1 MKKSNNELPIWDL
14 TEIYTDIKDPKI
26 KEDLKN
32 IRKISKEFLIS
43 WKDKI
48 KNLNSNELVDCI
60 EQYQNINEKIYKIGT
75 HSNLIFATNMEDPEI
90 SRYNSTI
97 SDEVTDIF
105 SSLIFVSLE
114 LSKIS
119 DDVFNKWMLSE
130 KAKEWMPYL
139 KILRKRNPFILDPL
153 VEEIL
158 IEKSA
163 TGRSAWVRLFD
174 ETSASLRFPFKKE
187 MVSEAEILNYLS
199 DPDPENRKMA
209 GQSLSKILEK
219 NKRILG
225 MILNVI
231 SRDRYIE
238 DNKRG
243 FKRIV
248 SSRNLDNDVEDEVVD
263 ALVKTVDEAMPK
275 LTHRYYKWKAKQF
288 GKTKLDWWDR
298 NAPLPSSS
306 DRSIEWSEAKSIVLE
321 SFASFHPEISK
332 LANLFF
338 QNNWIDAEVRKGK
351 ASGAFA
357 HPSIPS
363 LHPYVLLNYQGKIRD
378 VMTLAHELGH
388 GVHQILAAKNGL
400 LMAETPLTLAETA
413 SVFGEMLVFRKLL
426 EDSND
431 KEKKQLLAGK
441 VEDMLNTV
449 VRQIGF
455 HQFEV
460 KFHEARIKSEL
471 TPDEIGEIWMQTQS
485 HAVGPY
491 INLTDEYKVLWGY
504 IPHFVHTPFYVYAY
518 AFGDSLVNALWYS
531 YQNSD
536 KNAFAEKYLD
546 MLSAGGTKGHNDL
559 LKPFN
564 LSAYDKSF
572 WNKVFTI
579 VYYKFFIYK
588 IWNMIY
594 LSFDGAVNGN

>member
-1 MKKSNNELPIWDL
+1 MTIASISKNKNDLPTWDL
-14 TEIYTDIKDPKI
+14 SEIYKGINDPKI
-26 KEDLKN
+26 KNDLN
-32 IRKISKEFLIS
+32 EIRKLSKAFKVK
-43 WKDKI
+43 WKGKI
-48 KNLNSNELVDCI
+48 NNLNSNEFIECI
-60 EQYQNINEKIYKIGT
+60 DHYQNLNEHLYKIGT
-75 HSNLIFATNMEDPEI
+75 HSSLMFATNMEDPEI

-97 SDEVTDIF
+97 SDEVTEIF
-105 SSLIFVSLE
+105 SSLIFVTLE
-114 LSKIS
+114 LCKI
-119 DDVFNKWMLSE
+119 DDDLINDWMSNAN
-130 KAKEWMPYL
+130 AKTWLPYIN
-139 KILRKRNPFILDPL
+139 ILRKRNPYLLDPL
-153 VEEIL
+153 VEEML

-174 ETSASLRFPFKKE
+174 ETSASLRFPFGKE

-199 DPDPENRKMA
+199 DSDSKKRKIA
-209 GQSLSKILEK
+209 GKSLSETLDK
-219 NKRILG
+219 NKRIFG

-243 FKRIV
+243 FKRTM
-248 SSRNLDNDVEDEVVD
+248 SSRNLDNDVEDSVVD
-263 ALVKTVDEAMPK
+263 SLVKTVDEAMPQ

-288 GKTKLDWWDR
+288 GKIKIDWWDR
-298 NAPLPSSS
+298 NAPLPETV
-306 DRSIEWSEAKSIVLE
+306 DKTIEWSEAKSIVLE
-321 SFASFHPEISK
+321 SFASFHPKISNT
-332 LANLFF
+332 ANLFF
-338 QNNWIDAEVRKGK
+338 KNNWIDAPVRQGK

-357 HPSIPS
+357 HPSVPS
-363 LHPYVLLNYQGKIRD
+363 LHPYVLVNYQGKIRD

-426 EDSND
+426 DDSSL
-431 KEKKQLLAGK
+431 EQKKQLLAGK
-441 VEDMLNTV
+441 IEDMLNTV

-471 TPDEIGEIWMQTQS
+471 TPDEISDIWMATQS
-485 HAVGPY
+485 HAVGPSV
-491 INLTDEYKVLWGY
+491 NLSDDYRSLWAY

-536 KNAFAEKYLD
+536 KEIFSKKYID
-546 MLSAGGTKGHNDL
+546 MLTAGGTKSHGEL

-564 LSAYDKSF
+564 LSAYDSSF
-572 WNKVFTI
+572 WGKGVS
-579 VYYKFFIYK
+579 
-588 IWNMIY
+588 MISG
-594 LSFDGAVNGN
+594 LMDELENLK

>member
-32 IRKISKEFLIS
+32 IRKITKEFLIS

-48 KNLNSNELVDCI
+48 KNLNSNELMDCI

-572 WNKVFTI
+572 WNKGVS
-579 VYYKFFIYK
+579 
-588 IWNMIY
+588 MISG
-594 LSFDGAVNGN
+594 LMDELEKLE

>member
-243 FKRIV
+243 FKRIL

-572 WNKVFTI
+572 WNKGVS
-579 VYYKFFIYK
+579 
-588 IWNMIY
+588 MISG
-594 LSFDGAVNGN
+594 LMDELEKLE

>member
-1 MKKSNNELPIWDL
+1 MQETNISNNKNELPLWDL
-14 TEIYTDIKDPKI
+14 SEIYKDIKDPMI
-26 KEDLKN
+26 KNDLKDIKN
-32 IRKISKEFLIS
+32 LSKEFLKK
-43 WKDKI
+43 WKGKI
-48 KNLNSNELVDCI
+48 KDLNSEEFVDCI
-60 EQYQNINEKIYKIGT
+60 DQYQNLNEKIYKIGT

-90 SRYNSTI
+90 SRYNSSI
-97 SDEVTDIF
+97 SDEVTEIF
-105 SSLIFVSLE
+105 SSLIFVTLE
-114 LSKIS
+114 LSKIN
-119 DDVFNKWMLSE
+119 DDIINEWVLNDE
-130 KAKEWMPYL
+130 AKQWLPYL
-139 KILRKRNPFILDPL
+139 TILRKRNPYLLDPL

-174 ETSASLRFPFKKE
+174 ETSAALRFPFKTE

-199 DPDPENRKMA
+199 DIDPEKRKIA
-209 GQSLSKILEK
+209 GKSLSQTLEK
-219 NKRILG
+219 NKRIFG

-263 ALVKTVDEAMPK
+263 ALVKTVDEAMPQ

-288 GKTKLDWWDR
+288 GKSKIDWWDR
-298 NAPLPSSS
+298 NAPLPQAS

-321 SFASFHPEISK
+321 SFASFHPEIAR

-338 QNNWIDAEVRKGK
+338 ENNWIDADVRKGK

-400 LMAETPLTLAETA
+400 LMSETPLTVAETA

-426 EDSND
+426 EESNH
-431 KEKKQLLAGK
+431 EQKKQLLAGK
-441 VEDMLNTV
+441 IEDMLNTV
-449 VRQIGF
+449 ARQIGF

-471 TPDEIGEIWMQTQS
+471 TPDEIGDIWMETQS

-491 INLTDEYKVLWGY
+491 VNLTEDYKVLWGY

-518 AFGDSLVNALWYS
+518 AFGDSLVNALWHA
-531 YQNSD
+531 YQNTD
-536 KNAFAEKYLD
+536 KQSFSEKYIA
-546 MLSAGGTKGHNDL
+546 MLSAGGTKSHNDL

-572 WNKVFTI
+572 WQKGI
-579 VYYKFFIYK
+579 S
-588 IWNMIY
+588 MISG
-594 LSFDGAVNGN
+594 LMDELESLKT

>member
-1 MKKSNNELPIWDL
+1 MQETNISNNKNELPLWDL
-14 TEIYTDIKDPKI
+14 SEIYKDIKDPMIKNDLKDIRNLSKDFLKKWKGKI
-26 KEDLKN
+26 KD
-32 IRKISKEFLIS
+32 
-43 WKDKI
+43 
-48 KNLNSNELVDCI
+48 LNSEEFVDCI
-60 EQYQNINEKIYKIGT
+60 DQYQNLNEKIYKIGT

-90 SRYNSTI
+90 SRYNSSI
-97 SDEVTDIF
+97 SDEVTEIF
-105 SSLIFVSLE
+105 SSLIFVTLE

-119 DDVFNKWMLSE
+119 DDIINEWVLNDE
-130 KAKEWMPYL
+130 AKHWLPYL
-139 KILRKRNPFILDPL
+139 TILRKRNPYLLDPL

-174 ETSASLRFPFKKE
+174 ETSAALRFPFKTE

-199 DPDPENRKMA
+199 DIDPEKRKIA
-209 GQSLSKILEK
+209 GKSLSQTLEK
-219 NKRILG
+219 NKRIFG

-263 ALVKTVDEAMPK
+263 ALVKTVDEAMPQ

-288 GKTKLDWWDR
+288 GKSKIDWWDR
-298 NAPLPSSS
+298 NAPLPQTS

-321 SFASFHPEISK
+321 SFASFHPEIAR

-338 QNNWIDAEVRKGK
+338 ENNWIDADVRKGK

-400 LMAETPLTLAETA
+400 LMSETPLTVAETA

-426 EDSND
+426 EESNH
-431 KEKKQLLAGK
+431 EQKKQLLAGK
-441 VEDMLNTV
+441 IEDMLNTV
-449 VRQIGF
+449 ARQIGF

-471 TPDEIGEIWMQTQS
+471 TPDEIGDIWMATQS

-491 INLTDEYKVLWGY
+491 VNLTEDYKVLWGY

-518 AFGDSLVNALWYS
+518 AFGDSLVNALWHA
-531 YQNSD
+531 YQNTD
-536 KNAFAEKYLD
+536 KQSFSEKYIA
-546 MLSAGGTKGHNDL
+546 MLSAGGTKSHNDL

-572 WNKVFTI
+572 WQKGI
-579 VYYKFFIYK
+579 S
-588 IWNMIY
+588 MISG
-594 LSFDGAVNGN
+594 LMDELESLKT

>member
-1 MKKSNNELPIWDL
+1 MKETNISNNKNELPLWDL
-14 TEIYTDIKDPKI
+14 SEIYKDIKDPMIKNDLKDIRNLSKDFLKKWKGKI
-26 KEDLKN
+26 KD
-32 IRKISKEFLIS
+32 
-43 WKDKI
+43 
-48 KNLNSNELVDCI
+48 LNSEEFVDCI
-60 EQYQNINEKIYKIGT
+60 DQYQNLNEKIYKIGT

-90 SRYNSTI
+90 SRYNSSI
-97 SDEVTDIF
+97 SDEVTEIF
-105 SSLIFVSLE
+105 SSLIFVTLE
-114 LSKIS
+114 LSKIN
-119 DDVFNKWMLSE
+119 DDII
-130 KAKEWMPYL
+130 KEWVLNDEAKHWLPYL
-139 KILRKRNPFILDPL
+139 TILRKRNPYLLDPL

-174 ETSASLRFPFKKE
+174 ETSAALRFPFKTE

-199 DPDPENRKMA
+199 DIDPEKRKIA
-209 GQSLSKILEK
+209 GKSLSQTLEK
-219 NKRILG
+219 NKRIFG

-263 ALVKTVDEAMPK
+263 ALVKTVDEAMPQ

-288 GKTKLDWWDR
+288 GKSKIDWWDR
-298 NAPLPSSS
+298 NAPLPQTS

-321 SFASFHPEISK
+321 SFASFHPEIAR

-338 QNNWIDAEVRKGK
+338 ENNWIDADVRKGK

-400 LMAETPLTLAETA
+400 LMSETPLTVAETA

-426 EDSND
+426 EESNH
-431 KEKKQLLAGK
+431 EQKKQLLAGK
-441 VEDMLNTV
+441 IEDMLNTV
-449 VRQIGF
+449 ARQIGF

-471 TPDEIGEIWMQTQS
+471 TPDEIGDIWMETQS

-491 INLTDEYKVLWGY
+491 VNLTEDYKVLWGY

-518 AFGDSLVNALWYS
+518 AFGDSLVNALWHA
-531 YQNSD
+531 YQNTD
-536 KNAFAEKYLD
+536 KQSFSEKYIA
-546 MLSAGGTKGHNDL
+546 MLSAGGTKSHNDL

-572 WNKVFTI
+572 WQKGI
-579 VYYKFFIYK
+579 S
-588 IWNMIY
+588 MISG
-594 LSFDGAVNGN
+594 LMDELESLKT

>member
-174 ETSASLRFPFKKE
+174 ETSASLRFPFKEE

-572 WNKVFTI
+572 WNKGVS
-579 VYYKFFIYK
+579 
-588 IWNMIY
+588 MISG
-594 LSFDGAVNGN
+594 LMDELEKLE

>member
-1 MKKSNNELPIWDL
+1 MKQINISNNKNNLPIWDL
-14 TEIYTDIKDPKI
+14 SEIYTDIKDPKI
-26 KEDLKN
+26 QNDLKN
-32 IRKISKEFLIS
+32 IRNLSKEFLKK
-43 WKDKI
+43 WKGKI
-48 KNLNSNELVDCI
+48 KDLNSEEFVECI
-60 EQYQNINEKIYKIGT
+60 DQYQNLNERIYKIGT

-97 SDEVTDIF
+97 SDEVTEIF
-105 SSLIFVSLE
+105 SSLIFVTLE
-114 LSKIS
+114 LSKIN
-119 DDVFNKWMLSE
+119 DDIINEWILNDAAKKWL
-130 KAKEWMPYL
+130 PYL
-139 KILRKRNPFILDPL
+139 TILRKRNPFLLDPL

-174 ETSASLRFPFKKE
+174 ETSAALRFPFKKE

-199 DPDPENRKMA
+199 DTNPEKRKIA
-209 GQSLSKILEK
+209 GKSLSQTLEK
-219 NKRILG
+219 NKRIFG

-243 FKRIV
+243 FKRIM

-263 ALVKTVDEAMPK
+263 ALVKTVDEAMPQ

-288 GKTKLDWWDR
+288 GKSKIDWWDR
-298 NAPLPSSS
+298 NAPLPQTS

-321 SFASFHPEISK
+321 SFDSFHPEISR

-338 QNNWIDAEVRKGK
+338 ENNWIDADVRKGK

-357 HPSIPS
+357 HPSVPS

-400 LMAETPLTLAETA
+400 LMSETPLTLAETA

-426 EDSND
+426 EESNH
-431 KEKKQLLAGK
+431 EQKKQLLAGK
-441 VEDMLNTV
+441 IEDMLNTV
-449 VRQIGF
+449 ARQIGF

-471 TPDEIGEIWMQTQS
+471 TPDEIGDIWMETQS

-491 INLTDEYKVLWGY
+491 VNLTEDYKVLWGY

-518 AFGDSLVNALWYS
+518 AFGDSLVNALWHS
-531 YQNSD
+531 YQNTD
-536 KNAFAEKYLD
+536 KNSFSKKYIA
-546 MLSAGGTKGHNDL
+546 MLSAGGTKSHNDL

-572 WNKVFTI
+572 WQKGI
-579 VYYKFFIYK
+579 S
-588 IWNMIY
+588 MISG
-594 LSFDGAVNGN
+594 LMDELESLKT

>member
-1 MKKSNNELPIWDL
+1 MQKTNISNNKNELPLWDL
-14 TEIYTDIKDPKI
+14 SEIYKDIKDPMI
-26 KEDLKN
+26 KNDLKDIKN
-32 IRKISKEFLIS
+32 LSKEFLKK
-43 WKDKI
+43 WKGKI
-48 KNLNSNELVDCI
+48 KDLNSEEFVDCI
-60 EQYQNINEKIYKIGT
+60 DQYQNLNEKIYKIGT

-90 SRYNSTI
+90 SRYNSSI
-97 SDEVTDIF
+97 SDEVTEIF
-105 SSLIFVSLE
+105 SSLIFVTLE
-114 LSKIS
+114 LSKIN
-119 DDVFNKWMLSE
+119 DDIINEWILNDE
-130 KAKEWMPYL
+130 AKQWLPYL
-139 KILRKRNPFILDPL
+139 TILRKRNPYLLDPL

-174 ETSASLRFPFKKE
+174 ETSAALRFPFKTE

-199 DPDPENRKMA
+199 DIDPEKRKIA
-209 GQSLSKILEK
+209 GKSLSQTLEK
-219 NKRILG
+219 NKRIFG

-263 ALVKTVDEAMPK
+263 ALVKTVDEAMPQ

-288 GKTKLDWWDR
+288 GKSKIDWWDR
-298 NAPLPSSS
+298 NAPLPQTS

-321 SFASFHPEISK
+321 SFASFHPEIAR

-338 QNNWIDAEVRKGK
+338 ENNWIDADVRKGK

-400 LMAETPLTLAETA
+400 LMSETPLTVAETA

-426 EDSND
+426 EESNH
-431 KEKKQLLAGK
+431 EQKKQLLAGK
-441 VEDMLNTV
+441 IEDMLNTV
-449 VRQIGF
+449 ARQIGF

-471 TPDEIGEIWMQTQS
+471 TPDEIGDIWMETQS

-491 INLTDEYKVLWGY
+491 VNLTEDYKVLWGY

-518 AFGDSLVNALWYS
+518 AFGDSLVNALWHS
-531 YQNSD
+531 YQNTD
-536 KNAFAEKYLD
+536 KQSFSEKYIA
-546 MLSAGGTKGHNDL
+546 MLSAGGTKSHNDL

-572 WNKVFTI
+572 WQKGI
-579 VYYKFFIYK
+579 S
-588 IWNMIY
+588 MISG
-594 LSFDGAVNGN
+594 LMDELESLKT

>member
-1 MKKSNNELPIWDL
+1 MKKINNELPIWDL
-14 TEIYTDIKDPKI
+14 SEIYKDIKDPKI
-26 KEDLKN
+26 KEDLKS

-199 DPDPENRKMA
+199 DPDPEKRKMA

-219 NKRILG
+219 NKRIFG

-572 WNKVFTI
+572 WNKGVS
-579 VYYKFFIYK
+579 
-588 IWNMIY
+588 MISG
-594 LSFDGAVNGN
+594 LMDELEKLE

>member
-1 MKKSNNELPIWDL
+1 MTIASISKNKNDLPTWDL
-14 TEIYTDIKDPKI
+14 SEIYKGINDPKI
-26 KEDLKN
+26 KNDLN
-32 IRKISKEFLIS
+32 EIRKLSKAFKVK
-43 WKDKI
+43 WKGKI
-48 KNLNSNELVDCI
+48 NNLNSNEFIECI
-60 EQYQNINEKIYKIGT
+60 GHYQNLNEHLYKIGT
-75 HSNLIFATNMEDPEI
+75 HSSLMFATNMEDPEI

-97 SDEVTDIF
+97 SDEVTEIF
-105 SSLIFVSLE
+105 SSLIFVTLE
-114 LSKIS
+114 LCKI
-119 DDVFNKWMLSE
+119 DDDLINDWMSNAN
-130 KAKEWMPYL
+130 AKTWLPYIN
-139 KILRKRNPFILDPL
+139 ILRKRNPYLLDPL
-153 VEEIL
+153 VEEML

-174 ETSASLRFPFKKE
+174 ETSASLRFPFGKE

-199 DPDPENRKMA
+199 DSDSKKRKIA
-209 GQSLSKILEK
+209 GKSLSETLDK
-219 NKRILG
+219 NKRIFG

-243 FKRIV
+243 FKRTM
-248 SSRNLDNDVEDEVVD
+248 SSRNLDNDVEDSVVD
-263 ALVKTVDEAMPK
+263 ALVKTVDEAMPQ

-288 GKTKLDWWDR
+288 GKIKIDWWDR
-298 NAPLPSSS
+298 NAPLPETV
-306 DRSIEWSEAKSIVLE
+306 DKIIEWSEAKSIVLE
-321 SFASFHPEISK
+321 SFASFHPKISNT
-332 LANLFF
+332 ANLFF
-338 QNNWIDAEVRKGK
+338 KNNWIDAPVRQGK

-357 HPSIPS
+357 HPSVPS
-363 LHPYVLLNYQGKIRD
+363 LHPYVLVNYQGKIRD

-426 EDSND
+426 DDSSL
-431 KEKKQLLAGK
+431 EQKKQLLAGK
-441 VEDMLNTV
+441 IEDMLNTV

-471 TPDEIGEIWMQTQS
+471 TPDEISDIWMATQS
-485 HAVGPY
+485 HAVGPSV
-491 INLTDEYKVLWGY
+491 NLSNDYRSLWAY

-536 KNAFAEKYLD
+536 KEIFSKKYID
-546 MLSAGGTKGHNDL
+546 MLTAGGTKSHGEL

-564 LSAYDKSF
+564 LSAYDSSF
-572 WNKVFTI
+572 WGKGVS
-579 VYYKFFIYK
+579 
-588 IWNMIY
+588 MISG
-594 LSFDGAVNGN
+594 LMDELENLK

>member
-1 MKKSNNELPIWDL
+1 MKETNISNNKNELPLWDL
-14 TEIYTDIKDPKI
+14 SEIYKDIKDPMIKNDLKDIRNLSKDFLKKWKGKI
-26 KEDLKN
+26 KD
-32 IRKISKEFLIS
+32 
-43 WKDKI
+43 
-48 KNLNSNELVDCI
+48 LNSEEFVDCI
-60 EQYQNINEKIYKIGT
+60 DQYQNLNEKIYKIGT

-90 SRYNSTI
+90 SRYNSSI
-97 SDEVTDIF
+97 SDEVTEIF
-105 SSLIFVSLE
+105 SSLIFVTLE
-114 LSKIS
+114 LSKIN
-119 DDVFNKWMLSE
+119 DDTINKWVLNDE
-130 KAKEWMPYL
+130 AKHWLPYL
-139 KILRKRNPFILDPL
+139 TILRKRNPYLLDPL

-174 ETSASLRFPFKKE
+174 ETSAALRFPFKTE

-199 DPDPENRKMA
+199 DIDPEKRKIA
-209 GQSLSKILEK
+209 GKSLSQTLEK
-219 NKRILG
+219 NKRIFG

-263 ALVKTVDEAMPK
+263 ALVKTVDEAMPQ

-288 GKTKLDWWDR
+288 GKSKIDWWDR
-298 NAPLPSSS
+298 NAPLPQTS

-321 SFASFHPEISK
+321 SFASFHPEIAR

-338 QNNWIDAEVRKGK
+338 ENNWIDADVRKGK

-388 GVHQILAAKNGL
+388 GVHQILASKNGL
-400 LMAETPLTLAETA
+400 LMSETPLTVAETA

-426 EDSND
+426 EESNH
-431 KEKKQLLAGK
+431 EQKKQLLAGK
-441 VEDMLNTV
+441 IEDMLNTV
-449 VRQIGF
+449 ARQIGF

-471 TPDEIGEIWMQTQS
+471 TPDEIGDIWMETQS
-485 HAVGPY
+485 HSVGPY
-491 INLTDEYKVLWGY
+491 VNLTEDYKVLWGY

-518 AFGDSLVNALWYS
+518 AFGDSLVNALWHA
-531 YQNSD
+531 YQNTD
-536 KNAFAEKYLD
+536 KQSFSEKYIA
-546 MLSAGGTKGHNDL
+546 MLSAGGTKSHNDL

-572 WNKVFTI
+572 WQKGI
-579 VYYKFFIYK
+579 S
-588 IWNMIY
+588 MISG
-594 LSFDGAVNGN
+594 LMDELESLKT

>member
-1 MKKSNNELPIWDL
+1 MKETNISNNKNELPLWDL
-14 TEIYTDIKDPKI
+14 SEIYKDIKDPMIKNDLKDIRNLSKDFLKKWKGKI
-26 KEDLKN
+26 KD
-32 IRKISKEFLIS
+32 
-43 WKDKI
+43 
-48 KNLNSNELVDCI
+48 LNSEEFVDCI
-60 EQYQNINEKIYKIGT
+60 DQYQNLNEKIYKIGT

-90 SRYNSTI
+90 SRYNSSI
-97 SDEVTDIF
+97 SDEVTEIF
-105 SSLIFVSLE
+105 SSLIFVTLE
-114 LSKIS
+114 LSKIN
-119 DDVFNKWMLSE
+119 DDIINEWVLNDE
-130 KAKEWMPYL
+130 AKHWLPYL
-139 KILRKRNPFILDPL
+139 TILRKRNPYLLDPL

-174 ETSASLRFPFKKE
+174 ETSAALRFPFKTE

-199 DPDPENRKMA
+199 DIDPEKRKIA
-209 GQSLSKILEK
+209 GKSLSQTLEK
-219 NKRILG
+219 NKRIFG

-263 ALVKTVDEAMPK
+263 ALVKTVDEAMPQ

-288 GKTKLDWWDR
+288 GKSKIDWWDR
-298 NAPLPSSS
+298 NAPLPQTS

-321 SFASFHPEISK
+321 SFASFHPEIAR

-338 QNNWIDAEVRKGK
+338 ENNWIDADVRKGK

-388 GVHQILAAKNGL
+388 GVHQILASKNGL
-400 LMAETPLTLAETA
+400 LMSETPLTVAETA

-426 EDSND
+426 EESNH
-431 KEKKQLLAGK
+431 EQKKQLLAGK
-441 VEDMLNTV
+441 IEDMLNTV
-449 VRQIGF
+449 ARQIGF

-471 TPDEIGEIWMQTQS
+471 TPDEIGDIWMETQS

-491 INLTDEYKVLWGY
+491 VTLTEDYKVLWGY

-518 AFGDSLVNALWYS
+518 AFGDSLVNALWHA
-531 YQNSD
+531 YQNTD
-536 KNAFAEKYLD
+536 KQSFSEKYIA
-546 MLSAGGTKGHNDL
+546 MLSAGGTKSHNDL

-572 WNKVFTI
+572 WQKGI
-579 VYYKFFIYK
+579 S
-588 IWNMIY
+588 MISG
-594 LSFDGAVNGN
+594 LMDELESLKT

>member
-388 GVHQILAAKNGL
+388 GVHQVLAAKNGL

-572 WNKVFTI
+572 WNKGVS
-579 VYYKFFIYK
+579 
-588 IWNMIY
+588 MISG
-594 LSFDGAVNGN
+594 LMDELEKLE

>member
-1 MKKSNNELPIWDL
+1 MTIASISKNKNDLPTWDL
-14 TEIYTDIKDPKI
+14 SEIYKGINDPKI
-26 KEDLKN
+26 KNDLN
-32 IRKISKEFLIS
+32 EIRKLSKAFKVK
-43 WKDKI
+43 WKGKI
-48 KNLNSNELVDCI
+48 NNLNSNEFIECI
-60 EQYQNINEKIYKIGT
+60 GHYQNLNEHLYKIGT
-75 HSNLIFATNMEDPEI
+75 HSSLMFATNMEDPEI

-97 SDEVTDIF
+97 SDEVTEIF
-105 SSLIFVSLE
+105 SSLIFVTLE
-114 LSKIS
+114 LCKI
-119 DDVFNKWMLSE
+119 DDDLINDWMSNAN
-130 KAKEWMPYL
+130 AKTWLPYIN
-139 KILRKRNPFILDPL
+139 ILRKRNPYLLDPL
-153 VEEIL
+153 VEEML

-174 ETSASLRFPFKKE
+174 ETSASLRFPFGKE

-199 DPDPENRKMA
+199 DSDSKKRKIA
-209 GQSLSKILEK
+209 GKSLSETLDK
-219 NKRILG
+219 NKRIFG

-243 FKRIV
+243 FKRTM
-248 SSRNLDNDVEDEVVD
+248 SSRNLDNDVEDSVVD
-263 ALVKTVDEAMPK
+263 SLVKTVDEAMPQ

-288 GKTKLDWWDR
+288 GKIKIDWWDR
-298 NAPLPSSS
+298 NAPLPETV
-306 DRSIEWSEAKSIVLE
+306 DKTIEWSEAKSIVLE
-321 SFASFHPEISK
+321 SFASFHPKISNT
-332 LANLFF
+332 ANLFF
-338 QNNWIDAEVRKGK
+338 KNNWIDAPVRQGK

-357 HPSIPS
+357 HPSVPS
-363 LHPYVLLNYQGKIRD
+363 LHPYVLVNYQGKIRD

-426 EDSND
+426 DDSSL
-431 KEKKQLLAGK
+431 EQKKQLLAGK
-441 VEDMLNTV
+441 IEDMLNTV

-471 TPDEIGEIWMQTQS
+471 TPDEISDIWMATQS
-485 HAVGPY
+485 HAVGPSV
-491 INLTDEYKVLWGY
+491 NLSNDYRSLWAY

-536 KNAFAEKYLD
+536 KEIFSKKYID
-546 MLSAGGTKGHNDL
+546 MLTAGGTKSHGEL

-564 LSAYDKSF
+564 LSAYDRSF
-572 WNKVFTI
+572 WGKGVS
-579 VYYKFFIYK
+579 
-588 IWNMIY
+588 MISG
-594 LSFDGAVNGN
+594 LMDELENLK

>member
-1 MKKSNNELPIWDL
+1 MKETNISNNKNELPLWDL
-14 TEIYTDIKDPKI
+14 SEIYKDIKDPMIKNDLKDIRNLSKDFLKKWKGKI
-26 KEDLKN
+26 KD
-32 IRKISKEFLIS
+32 
-43 WKDKI
+43 
-48 KNLNSNELVDCI
+48 LNSEEFVDCI
-60 EQYQNINEKIYKIGT
+60 DQYQNLNEKIYKIGT

-90 SRYNSTI
+90 SRYNSSI
-97 SDEVTDIF
+97 SDEVTEIF
-105 SSLIFVSLE
+105 SSLIFVTLE

-119 DDVFNKWMLSE
+119 DDIINEWVLNDE
-130 KAKEWMPYL
+130 AKQWLPYL
-139 KILRKRNPFILDPL
+139 TILRKRNPYLLDPL

-174 ETSASLRFPFKKE
+174 ETSAALRFPFKTE

-199 DPDPENRKMA
+199 DIDPEKRKIA
-209 GQSLSKILEK
+209 GKSLSQILEK
-219 NKRILG
+219 NKRIFG

-263 ALVKTVDEAMPK
+263 ALVKTVDEAMPQ

-288 GKTKLDWWDR
+288 GKSKIDWWDR
-298 NAPLPSSS
+298 NAPLPQTS

-321 SFASFHPEISK
+321 SFASFHPEIAR

-338 QNNWIDAEVRKGK
+338 ENNWIDADVRKGK

-400 LMAETPLTLAETA
+400 LMSETPLTVAETA

-426 EDSND
+426 EESNH
-431 KEKKQLLAGK
+431 EQKKQLLAGK
-441 VEDMLNTV
+441 IEDMLNTV
-449 VRQIGF
+449 ARQIGF

-471 TPDEIGEIWMQTQS
+471 TPDEIGDIWMETQS

-491 INLTDEYKVLWGY
+491 VNLTEDYKVLWGY

-518 AFGDSLVNALWYS
+518 AFGDSLVNALWHS
-531 YQNSD
+531 YQNTD
-536 KNAFAEKYLD
+536 KNSFSEKYIA
-546 MLSAGGTKGHNDL
+546 MLSAGGTKSHNDL

-572 WNKVFTI
+572 WQKGI
-579 VYYKFFIYK
+579 
-588 IWNMIY
+588 NMISG
-594 LSFDGAVNGN
+594 LMDELESLKT

>member
-1 MKKSNNELPIWDL
+1 MKETNISIIKNNLPIWDL
-14 TEIYTDIKDPKI
+14 SEIYTDIKDPRI
-26 KEDLKN
+26 KKDLED
-32 IRKISKEFLIS
+32 IRNFSKDFS
-43 WKDKI
+43 KKWKGKI
-48 KNLNSNELVDCI
+48 KNLNSEEFVECI
-60 EQYQNINEKIYKIGT
+60 DQYQNLNEKIYKIGT
-75 HSNLIFATNMEDPEI
+75 HSNLIFASNMEDPEI
-90 SRYNSTI
+90 SRYNSTT

-105 SSLIFVSLE
+105 SSLIFVTLE
-114 LSKIS
+114 LSKIN
-119 DDVFNKWMLSE
+119 DDIINKWVLNDT
-130 KAKEWMPYL
+130 AKQWLPYL
-139 KILRKRNPFILDPL
+139 KILRKRNPFLLDPL

-174 ETSASLRFPFKKE
+174 ETSAALRFPFKTE

-199 DPDPENRKMA
+199 DSNPENRKIA
-209 GQSLSKILEK
+209 GKSLSETLDK
-219 NKRILG
+219 NKRIFG

-243 FKRIV
+243 FKKIT

-263 ALVKTVDEAMPK
+263 ALVKTVDESMPK

-288 GKTKLDWWDR
+288 GKSKIDWWDR
-298 NAPLPSSS
+298 NAPLPQTL
-306 DRSIEWSEAKSIVLE
+306 DKSIDWSEAKSIVLE
-321 SFASFHPEISK
+321 AFASFHPEISR

-338 QNNWIDAEVRKGK
+338 ENNWIDADVRKGK

-357 HPSIPS
+357 HPAVPS
-363 LHPYVLLNYQGKIRD
+363 LHPYVLLNYQGKLRD

-400 LMAETPLTLAETA
+400 LMSETPLTLAETA

-426 EDSND
+426 EESNQ
-431 KEKKQLLAGK
+431 EQKKQLLAGK
-441 VEDMLNTV
+441 IEDMLNTV
-449 VRQIGF
+449 ARQIGF

-471 TPDEIGEIWMQTQS
+471 TPDEIGNIWMETQS
-485 HAVGPY
+485 HAVGPFV
-491 INLTDEYKVLWGY
+491 NLTDDYKVLWGY
-504 IPHFVHTPFYVYAY
+504 IPHFIHTPFYVYAY

-531 YQNSD
+531 YQNTD
-536 KNAFAEKYLD
+536 KKIFTEKYIA
-546 MLSAGGTKGHNDL
+546 MLSAGGTKSHNEL

-572 WNKVFTI
+572 WEKGI
-579 VYYKFFIYK
+579 S
-588 IWNMIY
+588 MISG
-594 LSFDGAVNGN
+594 LMDELESL

>member
-1 MKKSNNELPIWDL
+1 MQETNISNNKNELPLWDL
-14 TEIYTDIKDPKI
+14 SEIYKDIKDPMIKNDLKDIRNLSKDFLKKWKGKI
-26 KEDLKN
+26 KSLNSE
-32 IRKISKEFLIS
+32 EFL
-43 WKDKI
+43 
-48 KNLNSNELVDCI
+48 DCI
-60 EQYQNINEKIYKIGT
+60 DQYQNLNEKIYKIGT

-90 SRYNSTI
+90 SRYNSSI
-97 SDEVTDIF
+97 SDKVTEIF
-105 SSLIFVSLE
+105 SSLIFVTLE
-114 LSKIS
+114 LSKIN
-119 DDVFNKWMLSE
+119 DDIINEWVLNDE
-130 KAKEWMPYL
+130 AKHWLPYL
-139 KILRKRNPFILDPL
+139 TILRKRNPYLLDPL

-174 ETSASLRFPFKKE
+174 ETSAALRFPFKTE

-199 DPDPENRKMA
+199 DIDPEKRKIA
-209 GQSLSKILEK
+209 GKSLSQILEK
-219 NKRILG
+219 NKRIFG

-263 ALVKTVDEAMPK
+263 ALVKTVDEAMPQ

-288 GKTKLDWWDR
+288 GKSKIDWWDR
-298 NAPLPSSS
+298 NAPLPQTS

-321 SFASFHPEISK
+321 SFASFHPEIAR

-338 QNNWIDAEVRKGK
+338 ENNWIDADVRKGK

-400 LMAETPLTLAETA
+400 LMSETPLTVAETA

-426 EDSND
+426 EESNH
-431 KEKKQLLAGK
+431 EQKKQLLAGK
-441 VEDMLNTV
+441 IEDMLNTV
-449 VRQIGF
+449 ARQIGF

-471 TPDEIGEIWMQTQS
+471 TPDEIGDIWMETQS

-491 INLTDEYKVLWGY
+491 VNLTEDYKVLWGY

-518 AFGDSLVNALWYS
+518 AFGDSLVNALWHA
-531 YQNSD
+531 YQNTD
-536 KNAFAEKYLD
+536 KQSFSEKYIA
-546 MLSAGGTKGHNDL
+546 MLSAGGTKSHNDL

-572 WNKVFTI
+572 WQKGI
-579 VYYKFFIYK
+579 S
-588 IWNMIY
+588 MISG
-594 LSFDGAVNGN
+594 LMDELESLKT